1 MTTMLENSSFLITI
15 GMSLLF
21 LLLGTIVGF
30 VIIRKSEKQKGS
42 HFINNNIRA
51 FASTSELK
59 AYLSSLEFER
69 RLTAESLTQVFEAMH
84 AGKISSLEYDR
95 LILQYEEKLKFFE
108 REISELRS
116 TSDLNELQALR
127 NDLNYFL
134 QNKMKQVDEKLSQ
147 ILQRNSHIESNPDL
161 SDRFVIRDNRGK
173 FDQIRDRSTL
183 LSHRTKTFINQ
194 EKRIQ
199 DTQNEIMT
207 TLERLGGR
215 YADRNQ
221 AGMKTLYNTNKNAL
235 AGFDIG

>member
-1 MTTMLENSSFLITI
+1 MTTVLENSSFLITI
-15 GMSLLF
+15 GISLLF

-30 VIIRKSEKQKGS
+30 VIIRKSEKQSSS
-42 HFINNNIRA
+42 HFINNKIKP
-51 FASTSELK
+51 FASASEMK
-59 AYLSSLEFER
+59 SYLYSLEFER
-69 RLTAESLTQVFEAMH
+69 RLTAESLTRVFEAKN
-84 AGKISSLEYDR
+84 AGKISSLECDR
-95 LILQYEEKLKFFE
+95 LILQYEGKLKFFE

-147 ILQRNSHIESNPDL
+147 ILQSNSHIESKPDL
-161 SDRFVIRDNRGK
+161 LERFVPKGNRGK
-173 FDQIRDRSTL
+173 LDQIRDRSTL

-215 YADRNQ
+215 YAEGNQ
-221 AGMKTLYNTNKNAL
+221 AGMKTLYSTNKNAL

>member
-1 MTTMLENSSFLITI
+1 
-15 GMSLLF
+15 MSLLF
-21 LLLGTIVGF
+21 LFLGTIVGF
-30 VIIRKSEKQKGS
+30 VIIRKSEKHKGS
-42 HFINNNIRA
+42 HFIKNSIKP
-51 FASTSELK
+51 FASASELK
-59 AYLSSLEFER
+59 SYLYSLEFER
-69 RLTAESLTQVFEAMH
+69 RLTAESLTRVFEAMN
-84 AGKISSLEYDR
+84 AGKISSLECDR

-134 QNKMKQVDEKLSQ
+134 QNKMKQVDERLSQ
-147 ILQRNSHIESNPDL
+147 ILQSNSHIESNPDL
-161 SDRFVIRDNRGK
+161 LERFVTRDNRGK

-183 LSHRTKTFINQ
+183 LSHRTKTFICQ

-221 AGMKTLYNTNKNAL
+221 SGMKTLYSTNKNAL

>member
-1 MTTMLENSSFLITI
+1 MTTVLENSSFLITI

-21 LLLGTIVGF
+21 LLLGTIAGF
-30 VIIRKSEKQKGS
+30 VMVRKSEKRSSS
-42 HFINNNIRA
+42 HILNNKVKP
-51 FASTSELK
+51 FASASELK
-59 AYLSSLEFER
+59 SYLYSIEFER
-69 RLTAESLTQVFEAMH
+69 RLTAEALTRVFEAMNE
-84 AGKISSLEYDR
+84 GKISSLECDR

-116 TSDLNELQALR
+116 TSDLDELQALR
-127 NDLNYFL
+127 NELNYFL

-147 ILQRNSHIESNPDL
+147 ILQSNDHIESNPDL
-161 SDRFVIRDNRGK
+161 LERFFTKGNRSK
-173 FDQIRDRSTL
+173 SDQIQNRSNL
-183 LSHRTKTFINQ
+183 FSRRTTTFTNQ

-215 YADRNQ
+215 HADGNQ
-221 AGMKTLYNTNKNAL
+221 AVMKTFYSTNKNAL

>member
-1 MTTMLENSSFLITI
+1 MTTVLENYSFLITI

-30 VIIRKSEKQKGS
+30 AMMKKSEKQKGS
-42 HFINNNIRA
+42 HFINNNIKP
-51 FASTSELK
+51 FASASELK
-59 AYLSSLEFER
+59 SYLNSLEFEK
-69 RLTAESLTQVFEAMH
+69 RLTAESLTRVFEAMN
-84 AGKISSLEYDR
+84 AGKISSLECDR

-116 TSDLNELQALR
+116 TSDLNELQAVR

-134 QNKMKQVDEKLSQ
+134 QIKMKQVDEKLSQ
-147 ILQRNSHIESNPDL
+147 ILQRNSHIESNPGLLD
-161 SDRFVIRDNRGK
+161 SFATRDNRGK
-173 FDQIRDRSTL
+173 FNKIRDRSTL

-207 TLERLGGR
+207 KLERLGGR
-215 YADRNQ
+215 YADRDQ
-221 AGMKTLYNTNKNAL
+221 AGIKTFYNTNKNAL